1 MPWGLGDWSFLS
13 PIVLWALIL
22 VDVAIRVFALIWI
35 PQNRRPQ
42 TAAAWLLAIFLI
54 PYAGILL
61 FILLG
66 SARLPKGRRLKQKEI
81 NDYLS
86 SVPTPEGTEAPDLP
100 PRLALIT
107 ELGKRLGA
115 LPVVGGNA
123 AEMYSDNALS
133 LAAMT
138 SAIERAEHTVHVE
151 FYILAL
157 DDTTKPFFDALAA
170 AVARGVTVR
179 VLLDHIGSWRY
190 PPFKKT
196 KQRLTEIGAQW
207 RLLIPF
213 QPLRG
218 KIQRPDLRN
227 HRKLLVI
234 DGRIGFVGSPNI
246 IDPSYDRPRNI
257 RRGLVWKDYLA
268 RFEGPVAASIDAV
281 FITDWYSETD
291 ELLEAAPVPGPVG
304 TLDCQVL
311 PSGPGFEGENNL
323 RIFNALLY
331 SAQEKVIITSPYFVP
346 DDSML
351 YSITTAAQSGVHVE
365 LFVSEIGDQF
375 LVFHAQRSY
384 YEALLRAGVRIFMY
398 RKPTILHAKHIT
410 LDDDVAVV
418 GSSNMDMR
426 SFTLDLELS
435 VLVHDREFTQQLRE
449 IEDQYRATSRELT
462 LEEWLA
468 RPLMPK
474 VLDNVARL
482 TAGLQ

>member
-1 MPWGLGDWSFLS
+1 MPWGIGDWSFLS
-13 PIVLWALIL
+13 PVVLWVLIL
-22 VDVAIRVFALIWI
+22 IDVAIRVLALIWI

-66 SARLPKGRRLKQKEI
+66 SAHLPKKRRLKQKEI
-81 NDYLS
+81 NDYLR
-86 SVPTPEGTEAPDLP
+86 SVPVPESAVPTELP
-100 PRLALIT
+100 SRLALIA
-107 ELGKRLGA
+107 ELGSRLGA
-115 LPVVGGNA
+115 LPMVSGNS
-123 AEMYSDNALS
+123 AEMYSDNAVQ

-138 SAIERAEHTVHVE
+138 AAINEAERSVHVE

-157 DDTTKPFFDALAA
+157 DDTTAPFFDALAA
-170 AVARGVTVR
+170 AIARGVKVR
-179 VLLDHIGSWRY
+179 VLLDHLGSWRY
-190 PPFKKT
+190 PPYQRT
-196 KQRLTEIGAQW
+196 LARLTEMGAQW
-207 RLLIPF
+207 RLMIPF

-218 KIQRPDLRN
+218 RIQRPDLRN
-227 HRKLLVI
+227 HRKLVVV
-234 DGRIGFVGSPNI
+234 DGKIGFVGSPNI
-246 IDPSYDRPRNI
+246 IDPSYDKPGNI

-268 RFEGPVAASIDAV
+268 RFEGPVVTSIDAV

-291 ELLEAAPVPGPVG
+291 ELLEADPVPEAAG
-304 TLDCQVL
+304 TMDCQVL

-375 LVFHAQRSY
+375 LVYHAQRSY

-435 VLVHDREFTQQLRE
+435 VLVRDRTFTEQLRE

-462 LEEWLA
+462 LDEWLA

-474 VLDNVARL
+474 VLDNIARL